1 MPLRSLRTAVAAA
14 VLAALAAAPRALA
27 APAAIEDDYAR
38 ALAEAKR
45 LGVPMLVDV
54 WAPW

>member
-1 MPLRSLRTAVAAA
+1 MPSPSRTLRALS
-14 VLAALAAAPRALA
+14 AALVLCSGATGAAAPKRFA
-27 APAAIEDDYAR
+27 DDYPG

-45 LGVPMLVDV
+45 LGVPLVVDV

>member
-1 MPLRSLRTAVAAA
+1 MRAASRTLCAAVAAIA
-14 VLAALAAAPRALA
+14 LGSSAAGAAPR
-27 APAAIEDDYAR
+27 AIEDDYPG

-45 LGVPMLVDV
+45 LGVPLVVDV

>member
-1 MPLRSLRTAVAAA
+1 MLAASRAGLAAVAALVLCSGAAVAAA
-14 VLAALAAAPRALA
+14 PGPIA
-27 APAAIEDDYAR
+27 DDYPG

-45 LGVPMLVDV
+45 LGVPLVVDV

>member
-1 MPLRSLRTAVAAA
+1 MRAPRTLLAASAALVLCSRAAA
-14 VLAALAAAPRALA
+14 ADGPKVIA
-27 APAAIEDDYAR
+27 DDYPG

-45 LGVPMLVDV
+45 LGVPIVVDV